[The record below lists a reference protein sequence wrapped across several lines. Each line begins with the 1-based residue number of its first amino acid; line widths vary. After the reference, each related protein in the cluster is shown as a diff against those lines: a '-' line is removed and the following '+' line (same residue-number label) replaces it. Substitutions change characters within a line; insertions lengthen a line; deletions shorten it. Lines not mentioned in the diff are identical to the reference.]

1 MGSKPNFTSHRP
13 PKSLA
18 DKTVRS
24 MATDKGLWSP
34 VNVFR
39 ACREAAGQPHFA
51 IDHTKAKERLPVV

>member
-1 MGSKPNFTSHRP
+1 
-13 PKSLA
+13 
-18 DKTVRS
+18 